1 MDRMTGEEFK
11 AARIKLGLS
20 LLQTA
25 QILDIDASTVKRWE
39 AAESASTKTR
49 VSPTAAR
56 VMQWMLSGF
65 RPPQWPS
72 QPRAL
77 RRGRRPKKAKPHDDE
92 PKSEGSPA

>member
-1 MDRMTGEEFK
+1 MGKMTGEEFK
-11 AARIKLGLS
+11 AARIKLGLT

-39 AAESASTKTR
+39 AAETASTKTG

-72 QPRAL
+72 QPRAQ

-92 PKSEGSPA
+92 TRSEAPTA